1 MFLDKKLPI
10 EEEEELILKI
20 ARQINK
26 YNMNLPAMFVIE
38 TFKPLSY
45 IGSQL
50 GRFFI
55 SPYLIMLGDD
65 LGMTGE
71 KIIQLFEN
79 RDNVDKLITALDNLQ
94 IEEKQKEKERKA
106 KEREAKAKEKSPK
119 KGWRRFIPF

>member
-1 MFLDKKLPI
+1 LFWDKKLSI
-10 EEEEELILKI
+10 EEEDELILKI
-20 ARQINK
+20 AKQINK
-26 YNMNLPAMFVIE
+26 YGINIPAMFVIE

-45 IGSQL
+45 IGSQM

-55 SPYLIMLGDD
+55 SPYLIMVGDE

-79 RDNVDKLITALDNLQ
+79 RDNVDKLIAAIDNLQ
-94 IEEKQKEKERKA
+94 NEEKQKEKERKA
-106 KEREAKAKEKSPK
+106 KEREAKEKVPK

>member
-1 MFLDKKLPI
+1 LFWDKKLSI

-20 ARQINK
+20 AKQINK
-26 YNMNLPAMFVIE
+26 YGINIPAMFVIE

-45 IGSQL
+45 IGSQM

-55 SPYLIMLGDD
+55 SPYLIMVGDE

-79 RDNVDKLITALDNLQ
+79 RDNVDKLITAIDNLQ
-94 IEEKQKEKERKA
+94 NEEKEKERKA
-106 KEREAKAKEKSPK
+106 KEREAKEKVPK